1 MVEPRPLIVSH
12 VPGRLRLRRAE
23 LRAPAAN
30 AAATAV
36 LSAWEG
42 VLSAEGKPACAG
54 VVLRYDPA
62 LVAPA
67 ELEERLTVLFP
78 PPEPAPVSKA
88 ERGGAGGVW
97 SLKKLNR
104 PAKIGSLAAL
114 AGSLLALSAGKS
126 LHAALGIAHVAFLA
140 VHLANHRKKILQ

>member
-1 MVEPRPLIVSH
+1 MIVSH

-23 LRAPAAN
+23 LRAKGAN
-30 AAATAV
+30 AAAVAA
-36 LSAWEG
+36 LSAWDG
-42 VLSAEGKPACAG
+42 VLAAEGKPACAG

-62 LVAPA
+62 RLLPA
-67 ELEERLTVLFP
+67 ELEQRLSVLFP
-78 PPEPAPVSKA
+78 EPEPQSEPAPKA